1 MTSEVGTD
9 LRAVRLRALETLET
23 SDRSLGLGLALSERS
38 LDLGSLPEEMRVGR
52 RLPRQ
57 GAGWGR
63 VSNRMTVRDTLSWI
77 TQTLQSAGIES
88 GEIEA
93 CWMLWQLT
101 GSSPVQLRLR
111 GDVLVSREHRQQ
123 LETWVQRRCQREP
136 LQHILGTAPF
146 LEWEIEVS
154 GDVLVPR
161 PETEVL
167 ALKARDWLRQRAGG
181 IAGRPLKALDI
192 GTGSGC
198 LAMALAGIPGVSV
211 QAIDV
216 SEAALRIARSNA
228 ARLGFNG
235 IDFLH
240 RDLRSLGATEFQNL
254 DLIVSNPPYIP
265 TDEISRLDPEVR
277 DHDPRLA
284 LDGGADGLEFYRI
297 LAKLGQQWLSASGCL
312 LLEFGDGQAPA
323 LIRLFTEEGWGE
335 ISAEKDLS
343 ERERI
348 LIVHPSAARA
358 I

>member
-1 MTSEVGTD
+1 
-9 LRAVRLRALETLET
+9 
-23 SDRSLGLGLALSERS
+23 
-38 LDLGSLPEEMRVGR
+38 
-52 RLPRQ
+52 
-57 GAGWGR
+57 
-63 VSNRMTVRDTLSWI
+63 
-77 TQTLQSAGIES
+77 
-88 GEIEA
+88 
-93 CWMLWQLT
+93 
-101 GSSPVQLRLR
+101 
-111 GDVLVSREHRQQ
+111 
-123 LETWVQRRCQREP
+123 
-136 LQHILGTAPF
+136 LGTAPF

-154 GDVLVPR
+154 SDVLVPR

-181 IAGRPLKALDI
+181 IAGRALKALDI

-228 ARLGFNG
+228 ARLGFND

-297 LAKLGQQWLSASGCL
+297 LARLGQQWLSASGCL

-348 LIVHPSAARA
+348 LIVYPSAARA

>member
-1 MTSEVGTD
+1 
-9 LRAVRLRALETLET
+9 
-23 SDRSLGLGLALSERS
+23 
-38 LDLGSLPEEMRVGR
+38 
-52 RLPRQ
+52 
-57 GAGWGR
+57 
-63 VSNRMTVRDTLSWI
+63 
-77 TQTLQSAGIES
+77 
-88 GEIEA
+88 
-93 CWMLWQLT
+93 
-101 GSSPVQLRLR
+101 
-111 GDVLVSREHRQQ
+111 
-123 LETWVQRRCQREP
+123 
-136 LQHILGTAPF
+136 
-146 LEWEIEVS
+146 
-154 GDVLVPR
+154 VPR

-181 IAGRPLKALDI
+181 IAGRALKALDI

-228 ARLGFNG
+228 ARLGFND

-348 LIVHPSAARA
+348 LIVYPSAARA